1 MGMEGIGF
9 RVDGEEVGFG
19 VGIRMGMEG
28 IGFLGDGEEVG
39 G

>member
-1 MGMEGIGF
+1 MEGIGF
-9 RVDGEEVGFG
+9 RVDAEEVGFG